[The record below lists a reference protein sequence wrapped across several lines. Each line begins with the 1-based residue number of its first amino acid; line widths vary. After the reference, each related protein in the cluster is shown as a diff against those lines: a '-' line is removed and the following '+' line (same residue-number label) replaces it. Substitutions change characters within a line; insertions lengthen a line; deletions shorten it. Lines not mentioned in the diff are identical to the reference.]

1 MNGMNDTKM
10 LYPTIANFKF
20 DNYEDFENSA
30 KNKKLKTNK
39 ETGLKRNTSVNSNNS
54 GENLRDSKASQKSNI
69 KNTYINKINSLITE
83 KPEKKVED
91 EKS

>member
-1 MNGMNDTKM
+1 MNGMNESKM

-20 DNYEDFENSA
+20 DNYEDYENAA
-30 KNKKLKTNK
+30 KSKKLKTNK
-39 ETGLKRNTSVNSNNS
+39 ETGMKRNTSINSNISDEANS
-54 GENLRDSKASQKSNI
+54 KNANKSNI